1 MKKLL
6 VLAALATSMLTGCKM
21 IDVTRDEFG
30 PDGKT
35 VTKRTSASVVSF
47 AMATELEYVHI
58 LGLGTAKAYKTD
70 GGEAT
75 IKAISEGAAEGAV
88 KGALKG
94 TTVK

>member
-6 VLAALATSMLTGCKM
+6 KLTAISMAFLTGCKA
-21 IDVTRDEFG
+21 IDVTRDEFAA
-30 PDGKT
+30 DGKT
-35 VTKRTSASVVSF
+35 LTKRTSASVISF

-94 TTVK
+94 ATGK

>member
-6 VLAALATSMLTGCKM
+6 ALAAVATAFLAGCKS

-35 VTKRTSASVVSF
+35 LTKRTSASVRSF

-75 IKAISEGAAEGAV
+75 LKAVAEGSAEGAV

-94 TTVK
+94 ATGK